1 MKICFIDTLG
11 LPYNGETVYKRGLG
25 GSESATAYISKEL
38 HKLGFDVTVFNNCED
53 GDIVPGVFDG
63 VKYSHIRTIPQSG
76 CDWDVVVALRSV
88 RPFCQTQF
96 NDNKIFPDFTNIMQN
111 AKHKVLMMHD
121 TFCEGDNLIE
131 YLVNTNHIDEIF
143 TLSDWHTSY
152 VTTCNHGTKR
162 NFEILKKR
170 IFQTRNGVGVIPEWV
185 DIKQKDPFHFVY
197 NASVNK
203 GMISLVTKIWPKIVE
218 FEPRAKLTVIGGYY
232 IFGESDSP
240 DQQELDWRKLVQDKH
255 HNINF
260 TGVISQKEISD
271 ILRYATYF
279 LYPSAFPE
287 TFGISTLEAL
297 CHNVTP
303 ITCKNGALEETALD
317 ISSYKINY
325 TIEKNWSCPWLNE
338 EEQVEHFVNLV
349 KWAMATPY
357 LQQQKAYSCNQV
369 KGICGWDTVA
379 LQWKQ
384 HIYKKL
390 GQYLPVEEYRKV
402 NKINKKVSKVF
413 GKTWVNQVEKTEP
426 KQKETT
432 QFVIVTPV
440 YNAEKYIERC
450 IMSVASQ
457 DYDNWEMWII
467 DDCSTD
473 NTVKVIEGVLNSL
486 SSSIEDKIYLIKNSK
501 RQGAVRNQVITIVND
516 IHCHEDQVVML
527 LDGDDWLVNDP
538 TIFDKYNA
546 LYIDGAEFTY
556 GSCWSVIDNIPLI
569 SQEYPEEIKRTKNYR
584 QYKFNWGMPY
594 THFRTFKAQMLHSFV
609 FSAGTSPFKNSDG
622 EWYKA
627 GGDNSVFYYM
637 IEAANPDNVICVPDV
652 VYCYNDA
659 NPLCDYKVN
668 GEEQNNTAKSI
679 VSSDETVFDNNSDLA
694 LGYIDR
700 DWPAIQDQITKHVK
714 DWSVCVQAGGH
725 FGLYPKRL
733 STMFGTVYT
742 FEADAANYQILLKN
756 CANSNNIICRHS
768 ALSSYPR
775 RMGVVRLPGGNS
787 GMNVVVPGDDVETI
801 TIDSLK
807 LPSCGLIQLDI
818 ERHEIFALMGAQETI
833 ERYKP
838 VIILEEP
845 ETTNNSCNAILDQ
858 LGYEFVGRAGVDSV
872 FKYTGKPP
880 TTKEYVGEKK
890 ILIAIPTAKYIET
903 DTFKSIF
910 DLKIPEGYTADYQH
924 FYGYRVDQVRNL
936 IADWAIRGY
945 DYVFFVDHD
954 ITFDKDTLQKLLS
967 HDKDIVTG
975 VYRQRNETQNI
986 EIYDGNLQRMNSD
999 YLLSSKED
1007 LLKIGGCGFGC
1018 VLVKSEVLSKV
1029 GYPQFEYHVA
1039 LDHNNTFSEDV
1050 DFCKKVI
1057 DKDFTIWCDKTILC
1071 GHIGTKTFNV
1081 VVPMA

>member
-53 GDIVPGVFDG
+53 GDIMPGVFDG

-76 CDWDVVVALRSV
+76 CDWDVVIALRSV

-96 NDNKIFPDFTNIMQN
+96 NDNLIFPDFTNIMQN
-111 AKHKVLMMHD
+111 AKYKVLMMHD

-152 VTTCNHGTKR
+152 VTTCNHGAKR

-197 NASVNK
+197 NASVTK
-203 GMISLVTKIWPKIVE
+203 GMIPLVTKIWPKIVE
-218 FEPRAKLTVIGGYY
+218 FEPRAKLTVIGGFYR
-232 IFGESDSP
+232 FGENASP
-240 DQQELDWRKLVQDKH
+240 DQQELDWRKLVQDNP

-349 KWAMATPY
+349 KWAMSTPY

-384 HIYKKL
+384 HIYNKL
-390 GQYLPVEEYRKV
+390 GQYLPVKEYRKV

-473 NTVKVIEGVLNSL
+473 NTVKVIEGVLNNLSL
-486 SSSIEDKIYLIKNSK
+486 SIEDKIYLIKNSK
-501 RQGAVRNQVITIVND
+501 RQGAVRNQVMTIVND

-546 LYIDGAEFTY
+546 LYNDGAEFTY

-609 FSAGTSPFKNSDG
+609 LSAGTFPFKNSDG

-637 IEAANPDNVICVPDV
+637 IEAANPDKVICVPDV

-668 GEEQNNTAKSI
+668 SEEQNKTASDITKEETPEKFSVIIPTMWRAKEFIKIALGNYCNHPLVDEIILIDNDTNKTPDWDILNNPKIRSFKQERNIFVNPAWNFGVAVAKNNKLCI
-679 VSSDETVFDNNSDLA
+679 VNDDIVFD
-694 LGYIDR
+694 
-700 DWPAIQDQITKHVK
+700 
-714 DWSVCVQAGGH
+714 
-725 FGLYPKRL
+725 PKL
-733 STMFGTVYT
+733 FDKVYELVIPQNGT
-742 FEADAANYQILLKN
+742 I
-756 CANSNNIICRHS
+756 
-768 ALSSYPR
+768 
-775 RMGVVRLPGGNS
+775 
-787 GMNVVVPGDDVETI
+787 GMVTG
-801 TIDSLK
+801 
-807 LPSCGLIQLDI
+807 
-818 ERHEIFALMGAQETI
+818 
-833 ERYKP
+833 
-838 VIILEEP
+838 EEKF
-845 ETTNNSCNAILDQ
+845 NH
-858 LGYEFVGRAGVDSV
+858 
-872 FKYTGKPP
+872 PP
-880 TTKEYVGEKK
+880 TTDGS
-890 ILIAIPTAKYIET
+890 IS
-903 DTFKSIF
+903 FKVWNMG
-910 DLKIPEGYTADYQH
+910 DNTH
-924 FYGYRVDQVRNL
+924 
-936 IADWAIRGY
+936 
-945 DYVFFVDHD
+945 
-954 ITFDKDTLQKLLS
+954 
-967 HDKDIVTG
+967 
-975 VYRQRNETQNI
+975 
-986 EIYDGNLQRMNSD
+986 
-999 YLLSSKED
+999 
-1007 LLKIGGCGFGC
+1007 GFGQLMFLHKNNWKPILDGLNIYYGDEFIFYQDILNNRKIRQIYNFFYDTIFAATTSDKS
-1018 VLVKSEVLSKV
+1018 LV
-1029 GYPQFEYHVA
+1029 GDA
-1039 LDHNNTFSEDV
+1039 LLEEN
-1050 DFCKKVI
+1050 VI
-1057 DKDFTIWCDKTILC
+1057 
-1071 GHIGTKTFNV
+1071 FNQYLQSLRG
-1081 VVPMA
+1081 PSGGK

>member
-53 GDIVPGVFDG
+53 GDIMPGVFDG

-76 CDWDVVVALRSV
+76 CDWDVVIALRSV

-96 NDNKIFPDFTNIMQN
+96 NDNLIFPDFTNIMQN
-111 AKHKVLMMHD
+111 AKYKVLMMHD

-152 VTTCNHGTKR
+152 VTTCNHGAKR

-197 NASVNK
+197 NASVTK
-203 GMISLVTKIWPKIVE
+203 GMIPLVTKIWPKIVE
-218 FEPRAKLTVIGGYY
+218 FEPRAKLTVIGGFYR
-232 IFGESDSP
+232 FGENASP
-240 DQQELDWRKLVQDKH
+240 DQQELDWRKLVQDNP

-338 EEQVEHFVNLV
+338 EEQVEYFVNLV
-349 KWAMATPY
+349 KWAISTPY

-384 HIYKKL
+384 HIYNKL
-390 GQYLPVEEYRKV
+390 GQYLPVKEYRKV

-450 IMSVASQ
+450 IMSVVSQ

-473 NTVKVIEGVLNSL
+473 NTVKVIEGVLNNLSL
-486 SSSIEDKIYLIKNSK
+486 SIEDKIYLIKNSK
-501 RQGAVRNQVITIVND
+501 RQGAVRNQVMTIVND

-609 FSAGTSPFKNSDG
+609 LSAGTFPFKNSDG

-637 IEAANPDNVICVPDV
+637 IEAANPDKVICVPDV

-668 GEEQNNTAKSI
+668 SEEQNKTASDIIKEETPEKFSVIIPTMWRAKEFIKIALGNYCNHPLVDEIILIDNDTNKTPDWDILNNPKIRSFKQERNIFVNPAWNFGVAVAKNNKLCI
-679 VSSDETVFDNNSDLA
+679 VNDDIVFD
-694 LGYIDR
+694 
-700 DWPAIQDQITKHVK
+700 
-714 DWSVCVQAGGH
+714 
-725 FGLYPKRL
+725 PKL
-733 STMFGTVYT
+733 FDKVY
-742 FEADAANYQILLKN
+742 EL
-756 CANSNNIICRHS
+756 
-768 ALSSYPR
+768 
-775 RMGVVRLPGGNS
+775 
-787 GMNVVVPGDDVETI
+787 VVPQNGTI
-801 TIDSLK
+801 GMVT
-807 LPSCGLIQLDI
+807 G
-818 ERHEIFALMGAQETI
+818 
-833 ERYKP
+833 
-838 VIILEEP
+838 EEKF
-845 ETTNNSCNAILDQ
+845 NH
-858 LGYEFVGRAGVDSV
+858 
-872 FKYTGKPP
+872 PP
-880 TTKEYVGEKK
+880 TTDGS
-890 ILIAIPTAKYIET
+890 IS
-903 DTFKSIF
+903 FKVWNMG
-910 DLKIPEGYTADYQH
+910 DNTH
-924 FYGYRVDQVRNL
+924 
-936 IADWAIRGY
+936 
-945 DYVFFVDHD
+945 
-954 ITFDKDTLQKLLS
+954 
-967 HDKDIVTG
+967 
-975 VYRQRNETQNI
+975 
-986 EIYDGNLQRMNSD
+986 
-999 YLLSSKED
+999 
-1007 LLKIGGCGFGC
+1007 GFGQLMFLHKNNWKPILDGLNIYYGDEFIFYQDILNNRKIRQIYNFFYDTIFAATTSDKS
-1018 VLVKSEVLSKV
+1018 LV
-1029 GYPQFEYHVA
+1029 GDA
-1039 LDHNNTFSEDV
+1039 LLEEN
-1050 DFCKKVI
+1050 VI
-1057 DKDFTIWCDKTILC
+1057 
-1071 GHIGTKTFNV
+1071 FNQYLQSLRG
-1081 VVPMA
+1081 PSGGK

>member
-53 GDIVPGVFDG
+53 GDIMPGVFDG

-76 CDWDVVVALRSV
+76 CDWDVVIALRSV

-96 NDNKIFPDFTNIMQN
+96 NDNLIFPDFTNIMQN
-111 AKHKVLMMHD
+111 AKYKVLMMHD

-152 VTTCNHGTKR
+152 VTTCNHGAKR

-197 NASVNK
+197 NASVTK
-203 GMISLVTKIWPKIVE
+203 GMIPLVTKIWPKIVE
-218 FEPRAKLTVIGGYY
+218 FEPRAKLTVIGGFYR
-232 IFGESDSP
+232 FGENASP
-240 DQQELDWRKLVQDKH
+240 DQQELDWRKLVQDNP

-349 KWAMATPY
+349 KWAMSTPY

-384 HIYKKL
+384 HIYNKL
-390 GQYLPVEEYRKV
+390 GQYLPVKEYRKV

-473 NTVKVIEGVLNSL
+473 NTVKVIEGVLNNLSL
-486 SSSIEDKIYLIKNSK
+486 SIEDKIYLIKNSK
-501 RQGAVRNQVITIVND
+501 RQGAVRNQVMTIVND

-546 LYIDGAEFTY
+546 LYNDGAEFTY

-569 SQEYPEEIKRTKNYR
+569 SQEYPEEIKITKNYR

-609 FSAGTSPFKNSDG
+609 LSAGTFPFKNSDG

-637 IEAANPDNVICVPDV
+637 IEAANPDKVICVPDV

-668 GEEQNNTAKSI
+668 SEEQNKTASDITKEETPEKFSVIIPTMWRAKEFIKIALGNYCNHPLVDEIILIDNDTNKTPDWDILNNPKIRSFKQERNIFVNPAWNFGVAVAKNNKLCI
-679 VSSDETVFDNNSDLA
+679 VNDDIVFD
-694 LGYIDR
+694 
-700 DWPAIQDQITKHVK
+700 
-714 DWSVCVQAGGH
+714 
-725 FGLYPKRL
+725 PKL
-733 STMFGTVYT
+733 FDKVY
-742 FEADAANYQILLKN
+742 EL
-756 CANSNNIICRHS
+756 
-768 ALSSYPR
+768 
-775 RMGVVRLPGGNS
+775 
-787 GMNVVVPGDDVETI
+787 VVPQNGTI
-801 TIDSLK
+801 GMVT
-807 LPSCGLIQLDI
+807 G
-818 ERHEIFALMGAQETI
+818 
-833 ERYKP
+833 
-838 VIILEEP
+838 EEKF
-845 ETTNNSCNAILDQ
+845 NH
-858 LGYEFVGRAGVDSV
+858 
-872 FKYTGKPP
+872 PP
-880 TTKEYVGEKK
+880 TTDGS
-890 ILIAIPTAKYIET
+890 IS
-903 DTFKSIF
+903 FKVWNMG
-910 DLKIPEGYTADYQH
+910 DNTH
-924 FYGYRVDQVRNL
+924 
-936 IADWAIRGY
+936 
-945 DYVFFVDHD
+945 
-954 ITFDKDTLQKLLS
+954 
-967 HDKDIVTG
+967 
-975 VYRQRNETQNI
+975 
-986 EIYDGNLQRMNSD
+986 
-999 YLLSSKED
+999 
-1007 LLKIGGCGFGC
+1007 GFGQLMFLHKNNWKPILDGLNIYYGDEFIFYQDILNNRKIRQIYNFFYDTIFAATTSDKS
-1018 VLVKSEVLSKV
+1018 LV
-1029 GYPQFEYHVA
+1029 GDA
-1039 LDHNNTFSEDV
+1039 LLEEN
-1050 DFCKKVI
+1050 VI
-1057 DKDFTIWCDKTILC
+1057 
-1071 GHIGTKTFNV
+1071 FNQYLQSLRG
-1081 VVPMA
+1081 PSGGK

>member
-53 GDIVPGVFDG
+53 GDIMPGVFDG

-76 CDWDVVVALRSV
+76 CDWDVVIALRSV

-96 NDNKIFPDFTNIMQN
+96 NDNLIFPDFTNIMQN
-111 AKHKVLMMHD
+111 AKYKVLMMHD

-152 VTTCNHGTKR
+152 VTTCNHGAKR

-197 NASVNK
+197 NASVTK
-203 GMISLVTKIWPKIVE
+203 GMIPLVTKIWPKIVE
-218 FEPRAKLTVIGGYY
+218 FEPRAKLTVIGGFYR
-232 IFGESDSP
+232 FGENASP
-240 DQQELDWRKLVQDKH
+240 DQQELDWRRLVQDNP

-325 TIEKNWSCPWLNE
+325 TIEKNWTCPWLNE

-349 KWAMATPY
+349 KWAMSTPY

-369 KGICGWDTVA
+369 KEICGWDTVA

-384 HIYKKL
+384 HIYYKL
-390 GQYLPVEEYRKV
+390 GLYLPVEEYRKV

-486 SSSIEDKIYLIKNSK
+486 PSSIEDKIYLIKNSK
-501 RQGAVRNQVITIVND
+501 RQGAVRNQVMTIVND
-516 IHCHEDQVVML
+516 VHWNQDQVVML

-538 TIFDKYNA
+538 TIFDKYNN

-569 SQEYPEEIKRTKNYR
+569 SQEYPEEIKRTKDYR
-584 QYKFNWGMPY
+584 NYKFNWGMPY
-594 THFRTFKAQMLHSFV
+594 THFRTFKAQMMHSFV
-609 FSAGTSPFKNSDG
+609 RSAGTSPFKNSDG

-668 GEEQNNTAKSI
+668 REEQNKTAK
-679 VSSDETVFDNNSDLA
+679 L
-694 LGYIDR
+694 
-700 DWPAIQDQITKHVK
+700 IT
-714 DWSVCVQAGGH
+714 
-725 FGLYPKRL
+725 
-733 STMFGTVYT
+733 
-742 FEADAANYQILLKN
+742 
-756 CANSNNIICRHS
+756 
-768 ALSSYPR
+768 
-775 RMGVVRLPGGNS
+775 S
-787 GMNVVVPGDDVETI
+787 G
-801 TIDSLK
+801 
-807 LPSCGLIQLDI
+807 
-818 ERHEIFALMGAQETI
+818 
-833 ERYKP
+833 
-838 VIILEEP
+838 
-845 ETTNNSCNAILDQ
+845 
-858 LGYEFVGRAGVDSV
+858 
-872 FKYTGKPP
+872 
-880 TTKEYVGEKK
+880 
-890 ILIAIPTAKYIET
+890 
-903 DTFKSIF
+903 
-910 DLKIPEGYTADYQH
+910 
-924 FYGYRVDQVRNL
+924 
-936 IADWAIRGY
+936 
-945 DYVFFVDHD
+945 
-954 ITFDKDTLQKLLS
+954 
-967 HDKDIVTG
+967 
-975 VYRQRNETQNI
+975 
-986 EIYDGNLQRMNSD
+986 
-999 YLLSSKED
+999 
-1007 LLKIGGCGFGC
+1007 
-1018 VLVKSEVLSKV
+1018 
-1029 GYPQFEYHVA
+1029 
-1039 LDHNNTFSEDV
+1039 
-1050 DFCKKVI
+1050 
-1057 DKDFTIWCDKTILC
+1057 
-1071 GHIGTKTFNV
+1071 
-1081 VVPMA
+1081 